1 LVPHL
6 KRLKLSGVL
15 ETLETRHTQA
25 VEAELPYVDFL
36 AGLLEDEVERREQK
50 KLAMRLKRAAV
61 DTQKTLE
68 TFDFRFN
75 PSVRRRQVQDLATCQ
90 FVEAH
95 RNVLIVGPAGV
106 GKSHLA
112 QGLGHEACRKGY
124 TVLFQPTHKVLAY
137 LHAGHADHTFER
149 RMAAVLRY
157 DVLILDDFGLR
168 PPPEQ
173 QVGILYDIVAERYE
187 RSSIIVTSNRDF
199 EEWPSIFGDPLIASA
214 ALDRLA
220 HDAHRIVI
228 EGRSYRTGRVPSPPQ
243 EDES

>member
-1 LVPHL
+1 
-6 KRLKLSGVL
+6 
-15 ETLETRHTQA
+15 
-25 VEAELPYVDFL
+25 
-36 AGLLEDEVERREQK
+36 
-50 KLAMRLKRAAV
+50 
-61 DTQKTLE
+61 
-68 TFDFRFN
+68 
-75 PSVRRRQVQDLATCQ
+75 
-90 FVEAH
+90 
-95 RNVLIVGPAGV
+95 
-106 GKSHLA
+106 
-112 QGLGHEACRKGY
+112 
-124 TVLFQPTHKVLAY
+124 
-137 LHAGHADHTFER
+137 
-149 RMAAVLRY
+149 MAAVLRY